1 MRRYTIYKGKNTPQL
16 QTKYITHKNI
26 RIDSTYNQAWKDGI
40 EFDLTNTEYQIL
52 KLLMSYPN
60 QIFSAQH
67 IYESIW
73 DSEYLPGSSNTIM
86 VFIRKLRTKI
96 EDNPKEPQLLVTV
109 WGRGYKIV

>member
-1 MRRYTIYKGKNTPQL
+1 
-16 QTKYITHKNI
+16 
-26 RIDSTYNQAWKDGI
+26 
-40 EFDLTNTEYQIL
+40 
-52 KLLMSYPN
+52 MSYPN